1 MPITGLAHINL
12 TVPAGTLPQAVEFY
26 SGTLGLKPRQVP
38 HLQRESLAWFDIPD
52 SPGGQQVHVAF
63 GKPSD
68 FEGPQSSRHPCFRLS
83 DGEALLE
90 LRRVIYAHFKRGGE
104 SAPLAADVPG
114 GEDSGEFFSSS
125 FFLSFRG
132 LLLLFPLPY
141 TLFLLPRGRS
151 PGDEKVCMVSRRTGD

>member
-12 TVPAGTLPQAVEFY
+12 TVPAGTLAQAVEFY
-26 SGTLGLKPRQVP
+26 SGTLGLTPREVP
-38 HLQRESLAWFDIPD
+38 HLQRETLAWFDIAN
-52 SPGGQQVHVAF
+52 SGGQQVHVAF

-104 SAPLAADVPG
+104 SAPVAADVPG
-114 GEDSGEFFSSS
+114 GEDSGE
-125 FFLSFRG
+125 
-132 LLLLFPLPY
+132 
-141 TLFLLPRGRS
+141 LFLFNFIFPRCHPPPSCCLPMALPVVG
-151 PGDEKVCMVSRRTGD
+151 GYGL